1 MNVVGFV
8 RGFAMF
14 WWDFIVGDSIT
25 LAIGVVIAVGLA
37 FALVHTT
44 STGVVE
50 VVLPLVVAA
59 TLAASLLRR

>member
-1 MNVVGFV
+1 
-8 RGFAMF
+8 MF